1 MPAASDKNVDMLIGG
16 QAVISAL
23 GIRRQEPVAHG
34 DLEHAHWD
42 RATRTWHTHENEP
55 AVIGRAA

>member
-1 MPAASDKNVDMLIGG
+1 MVMYIA
-16 QAVISAL
+16 QAIRWGVISAL
-23 GIRRQEPVAHG
+23 GIRREEPVAHG

>member
-1 MPAASDKNVDMLIGG
+1 MYIA
-16 QAVISAL
+16 QAIRWGVISAL
-23 GIRRQEPVAHG
+23 GIRREESVAHG